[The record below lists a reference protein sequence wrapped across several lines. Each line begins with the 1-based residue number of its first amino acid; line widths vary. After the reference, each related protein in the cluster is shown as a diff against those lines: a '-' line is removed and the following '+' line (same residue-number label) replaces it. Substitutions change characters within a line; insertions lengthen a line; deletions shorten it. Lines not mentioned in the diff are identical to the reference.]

1 MPYIQYF
8 SCLFFSANYTT
19 FFTSVFGCLDFR
31 DEVYLF
37 FFVSFS
43 FLFANCA
50 SSFSRFRSWLLGLCR
65 RPVRRIFF
73 IYFVSFSFLFR
84 FFLLIT
90 LLLFIDFVLGCLEF
104 FYFISFYLFTFF
116 SIRDFVKENMGL
128 KSLERLQKFRIS

>member
-1 MPYIQYF
+1 MPYIQCF

-73 IYFVSFSFLFR
+73 YLFCFFFISFSFLFANHASSFYR
-84 FFLLIT
+84 FRSWLLGVFLFYF
-90 LLLFIDFVLGCLEF
+90 LLFIYF
-104 FYFISFYLFTFF
+104 F
-116 SIRDFVKENMGL
+116 
-128 KSLERLQKFRIS
+128 